1 MRRITTIVCLTTCL
15 FFNIPRSASQRL
27 IDTSGVSIFEI
38 RGNPKSAEENF
49 ENLFAYFH
57 FLIDNTDEIELLNYD
72 FIAIVDTV
80 EKAIKYLSQNFSP
93 GAPAWDI
100 SYTRDHLGR
109 IKNTRLLVQETLNL
123 NKNEIDNL
131 VRNISSNFIKKGD
144 RVFQLNFV
152 INEVEYGYF
161 IFIDKNNHVI
171 KEGNLFAFEVSRP
184 A

>member
-1 MRRITTIVCLTTCL
+1 MKRITTIVCLTACL
-15 FFNIPRSASQRL
+15 FCYIPNSSSQRL

-38 RGNPKSAEENF
+38 RGKPKSAEENF
-49 ENLFAYFH
+49 ENLFANFH
-57 FLIDNTDEIELLNYD
+57 FLIDNSDEIELLSYKL
-72 FIAIVDTV
+72 IAIVDTV
-80 EKAIKYLSQNFSP
+80 EKATKYLSQNFSP

-109 IKNTRLLVQETLNL
+109 IKNTKILVQETLEL

-131 VRNISSNFIKKGD
+131 IRNISINCIKKGD
-144 RVFQLNFV
+144 RIFQLNLV
-152 INEVEYGYF
+152 INEVEYEYF
-161 IFIDKNNHVI
+161 IFIDKDNHVI